1 MDPMTS
7 PRLVRIAAQPAEAA
21 KKLLRRISCEL
32 DFARSFATLGGDAAW
47 PALIEHATAVI
58 DGCAGDVAA
67 AVAEA
72 EAILA
77 PIGVAAKAYT
87 IHCVGHGHIDMNWM
101 WSWQETVATTH
112 DTFQSVLQLM
122 REYPA
127 LTYSQSQASV
137 YALMEKYHPELFE
150 EIKARIAEG
159 RWEVTAVHWVEGDK
173 NLASG
178 ESIARHLLYTRQ
190 YTKEKFG
197 LDAAELPLDWEP
209 DTFGH
214 ANTIPTILAQG
225 GVKFYYACRLGGG
238 FDHAV
243 TGEFPRPKLFW
254 WQGPD
259 GSRVLVN
266 KESTWYNSYVNI
278 GDNIA
283 LPAVEFF
290 KDTQLTDWLNVYGIG
305 NHGGGPTR
313 VEIEYLQ
320 ETVTWP
326 IYPSVTF
333 GTAKGWYEKVAAS
346 DLSHLPVLDHELNY
360 EFTGCYTT
368 QTLITQA
375 NRFGENYCIEAE
387 TLAAITGRDSRALLR
402 EAWINILFNQFHDI
416 LPGSGV
422 RQTREHAMALFQET
436 GAMTGAIKREAGKAL
451 VSGLNTAALL
461 PPAPSSQEPWEEGE
475 PAGTES
481 PSSQP
486 SSQGWEEGWGG
497 GKRGGHPF
505 ASGAGAGIGAMES
518 GISKSAGGGSVRPYV
533 VYNPC
538 AWPRTEAVTVRLYDT
553 SFEPGRIVARDEHGD
568 NHPTFF
574 LTRGDDWGHSY
585 IDVLFFAQNVPALGY
600 KTYALCEG
608 RATVEVPQVKALPR
622 DVFETPF
629 GMLRF
634 DRYKG
639 GLVEVHHQES
649 GITFLEGDFESLG
662 EWELTKEQPRGMTA
676 WVLGGALESQSV
688 AVSGHHVHGVARNR
702 GTSYPSGS
710 SMAYV
715 VHQSLKVPGTKSTIK
730 VQYLVHGFAPRVDVT
745 AEIDW
750 REIGDS
756 ERGIPGLRV
765 HFPFD
770 GYEGLPIRFETPF
783 GSVVREDSDGE
794 EVPGL
799 RYTHVPLDSGGFTLL
814 NDSKYGFMV
823 EGGNLAMRMIRSS
836 FDPDHA
842 PEVCKHTIRYAMVFH
857 DTAVDASDLTRMGA
871 AFNHPLIA
879 FPAGVHE
886 GNGPLS
892 KSFASVE
899 TPNVLLT
906 SLKKAEDGNGVIVR
920 LVEYDGQDCE
930 ATVILAEGFG
940 KTATV
945 TDLMENPSVGAASFD
960 GTTLRVKIRAN
971 SLVSVRLQ

>member
-1 MDPMTS
+1 MTS
-7 PRLVRIAAQPAEAA
+7 PRLLRAVAQSVDATKA
-21 KKLLRRISCEL
+21 LLRRIGCEL
-32 DFARSFATLGGDAAW
+32 DFAHAFAQLTGNSEW
-47 PALIEHATAVI
+47 PALVEQATALI
-58 DGCAGDVAA
+58 ETCTGELAT

-72 EAILA
+72 EEILA

-112 DTFQSVLQLM
+112 DTFASVLQLM
-122 REYPA
+122 REYPT
-127 LTYSQSQASV
+127 LTFSQSQASV

-178 ESIARHLLYTRQ
+178 ESLARHLLYTRQ

-197 LDAAELPLDWEP
+197 LDAADLPLDWEP

-283 LPAVEFF
+283 LPAVEFWQET
-290 KDTQLTDWLNVYGIG
+290 KLADWLNIYGIG

-313 VEIEYLQ
+313 VEIEYLL
-320 ETVTWP
+320 EMATWP

-333 GTAKGWYEKVAAS
+333 GTAKGWYEKVAS
-346 DLSHLPVLDHELNY
+346 GDLTHLPVLDHELNY

-387 TLAAITGRDSRALLR
+387 TLAAVTGRDCRALLR

-436 GAMTGAIKREAGKAL
+436 GAITGAIKREAGKAL
-451 VSGLNTAALL
+451 ASGLNTAALCFPPPGFADPL
-461 PPAPSSQEPWEEGE
+461 PIMGEGWVGERPTPSN
-475 PAGTES
+475 S
-481 PSSQP
+481 PSLP
-486 SSQGWEEGWGG
+486 VIGREGAGG
-497 GKRGGHPF
+497 REGNAF

-518 GISKSAGGGSVRPYV
+518 GISKTGGGGSVRPYV
-533 VYNPC
+533 IYNPC
-538 AWPRTEAVTVRLYDT
+538 AWERTEAVTIRLYDT
-553 SFEPGRIVARDEHGD
+553 DFEPGRIIARDENGA

-585 IDVLFFAQNVPALGY
+585 LDILFFAQNVPALGY
-600 KTYALCEG
+600 KTFALCEG
-608 RATVEVPQVKALPR
+608 KVTVKVPQVKALQR
-622 DVFETPF
+622 DLFETPF

-639 GLVEVHHQES
+639 GLVEVHHRES
-649 GITFLEGDFESLG
+649 DITFLEGDYDSLG
-662 EWELTKEQPRGMTA
+662 EWELTREQPRGMTA
-676 WVLGGALESQSV
+676 WVLGGVLDYQPIRTA
-688 AVSGHHVHGVARNR
+688 GHHVHGVARNR

-715 VHQSLKVPGTKSTIK
+715 VHQHYRVPDTKSTIK
-730 VQYLVHGFAPRVDVT
+730 VQYLIHGFAPRIDVI

-750 REIGDS
+750 REIGDA

-770 GYEGLPIRFETPF
+770 GYDSYALRCETPF
-783 GSVVREDSDGE
+783 GSVVREEMEGE
-794 EVPGL
+794 EMPSL
-799 RYTHVPLDSGGFTLL
+799 RYVHAHFDEGGFTLL
-814 NDSKYGFMV
+814 NDSKYGFTV
-823 EGGNLAMRMIRSS
+823 QGGNIAMRVVRSS

-842 PEVCKHTIRYAMVFH
+842 PEVCKHTIRYSMVFH
-857 DTAVDASDLTRMGA
+857 DQTVEVSELTRMGA

-879 FPAGVHE
+879 FPAGVQE
-886 GNGPLS
+886 GSGPLS
-892 KSFASVE
+892 KSFAAVE
-899 TPNVLLT
+899 SPNVVLT
-906 SLKKAEDGNGVIVR
+906 SFKKVEDGDGIVLR
-920 LVEYDGQDCE
+920 LVEYDGLDTE
-930 ATVILAEGFG
+930 AVVTLAEGFG
-940 KTATV
+940 TKARL
-945 TDLMENPSVGAASFD
+945 TDLMENPTGEVVSFD
-960 GTTLRVKIRAN
+960 GVTLRVAIRAN
-971 SLVSVRLQ
+971 SLVSVKLY

>member
-7 PRLVRIAAQPAEAA
+7 PRLLRVAAQPVDATKA
-21 KKLLRRISCEL
+21 LLRRISCEL
-32 DFARSFATLGGDAAW
+32 DFARAFASLVGNAEWLG
-47 PALIEHATAVI
+47 LIDHATALI
-58 DGCAGDVAA
+58 DGCTGEVAA
-67 AVAEA
+67 AVDEA
-72 EAILA
+72 EAVLA

-112 DTFQSVLQLM
+112 DTFLSVLQLM
-122 REYPA
+122 REYPS

-137 YALMEKYHPELFE
+137 YALMEKYHPELFA
-150 EIKARIAEG
+150 EIQQRIAEG

-178 ESIARHLLYTRQ
+178 ESLARHLLYTRQ

-197 LDAAELPLDWEP
+197 LDAADLPLDWEP

-290 KDTQLTDWLNVYGIG
+290 RDTQLTDWLNVYGIG

-320 ETVTWP
+320 ETATWP
-326 IYPSVTF
+326 IYPSVVF
-333 GTAKGWYEKVAAS
+333 GTAKGWYERVAAG
-346 DLSHLPVLDHELNY
+346 DLSHLSVLDHELNY

-375 NRFGENYCIEAE
+375 NRFGENYCVEAE
-387 TLAAITGRDSRALLR
+387 TLAAITGRDSRGLLR

-436 GAMTGAIKREAGKAL
+436 GAITGAIKREAGKAL
-451 VSGLNTAALL
+451 ASGLNTAIF
-461 PPAPSSQEPWEEGE
+461 APGAATLGE
-475 PAGTES
+475 FG
-481 PSSQP
+481 
-486 SSQGWEEGWGG
+486 
-497 GKRGGHPF
+497 
-505 ASGAGAGIGAMES
+505 SGAGAGIGAMES
-518 GISKSAGGGSVRPYV
+518 GLSKSAGGGSVRPYV

-553 SFEPGRIVARDEHGD
+553 GFEPGRIVARDEHG
-568 NHPTFF
+568 NHHPTFF

-585 IDVLFFAQNVPALGY
+585 IDVLFFAQNVPATGY

-608 RATVEVPQVKALPR
+608 KVTVEVPQVKALPR

-662 EWELTKEQPRGMTA
+662 EWELTREQPRGMTA
-676 WVLGGALESQSV
+676 WVLGGSVESQAV
-688 AVSGHHVHGVARNR
+688 TVSGHHVHGVTRNR
-702 GTSYPSGS
+702 GTSYPSGT

-730 VQYLVHGFAPRVDVT
+730 VQYLIHGFAPRVDVT

-750 REIGDS
+750 REIGDP

-799 RYTHVPLDSGGFTLL
+799 RYTHVPLDEGGFTLL

-823 EGGNLAMRMIRSS
+823 EGGNLAMRVIRSS
-836 FDPDHA
+836 YDPDHA
-842 PEVCKHTIRYAMVFH
+842 PEVCKHTIRYSMVFH
-857 DTAVDASDLTRMGA
+857 DRAVDASDLTRMGA

-879 FPAGVHE
+879 FPAGVQE
-886 GNGPLS
+886 GTGPLS

-899 TPNVLLT
+899 TPSVVLT
-906 SLKKAEDGNGVIVR
+906 SLKKAEDGNGVILR
-920 LVEYDGQDCE
+920 LVEYDGQDTE
-930 ATVILAEGFG
+930 AVVTLAEGFG
-940 KTATV
+940 TRASL
-945 TDLMENPSVGAASFD
+945 TDLMESPVEGRVDFD
-960 GTTLRVKIRAN
+960 GKTLRVPIRA
-971 SLVSVRLQ
+971 SSFVSVRVVQ

>member
-7 PRLVRIAAQPAEAA
+7 PRLLRVAAQPVEDA
-21 KKLLRRISCEL
+21 KKLLRRIGCEL
-32 DFARSFATLGGDAAW
+32 DFARAFAAFVGNTDW
-47 PALIEHATAVI
+47 PALIEHATAI
-58 DGCAGDVAA
+58 IEGCTGDLAA

-72 EAILA
+72 EVILA

-122 REYPA
+122 REYPS
-127 LTYSQSQASV
+127 LTFSQSQASV

-150 EIKARIAEG
+150 EIKRRIAEG

-178 ESIARHLLYTRQ
+178 ESLARHLLYTRQ

-197 LDAAELPLDWEP
+197 LDATDLPLDWEP

-290 KDTQLTDWLNVYGIG
+290 KDTQLTDWMNVFGIG

-313 VEIEYLQ
+313 VEIEYLL
-320 ETVTWP
+320 ETATWP

-333 GTAKGWYEKVAAS
+333 GTAKNWYEKVAAG

-375 NRFGENYCIEAE
+375 NRFGENYCVEAE
-387 TLAAITGRDSRALLR
+387 TLAAIMGRDSRALLR

-436 GAMTGAIKREAGKAL
+436 GAITGAIKREAGKAL
-451 VSGLNTAALL
+451 ATNLPTNLLL
-461 PPAPSSQEPWEEGE
+461 PPSDG
-475 PAGTES
+475 G
-481 PSSQP
+481 
-486 SSQGWEEGWGG
+486 QGVGNAFG
-497 GKRGGHPF
+497 
-505 ASGAGAGIGAMES
+505 SGAGAGIGAMES
-518 GISKSAGGGSVRPYV
+518 GISKTGGGGSVRPYV

-538 AWPRTEAVTVRLYDT
+538 AWERTEAVTIRLYDT
-553 SFEPGRIVARDEHGD
+553 GFEPGRIIARDEHGN

-585 IDVLFFAQNVPALGY
+585 IDVLFFAQSVPATGY

-608 RATVEVPQVKALPR
+608 KVTVEVPQVKALPR

-662 EWELTKEQPRGMTA
+662 EWELTKEQSRGMTA
-676 WVLGGALESQSV
+676 WVLGGPVESQAVS
-688 AVSGHHVHGVARNR
+688 VSGHHVHGVTRNR
-702 GTSYPSGS
+702 GTSYPSGT

-715 VHQSLKVPGTKSTIK
+715 VHQQLKVPGTKSTIK
-730 VQYLVHGFAPRVDVT
+730 VQYLIHGFAPRVDVT

-750 REIGDS
+750 REIGDA

-799 RYTHVPLDSGGFTLL
+799 RYTHVPLDTGGFTLL

-823 EGGNLAMRMIRSS
+823 EGGNLAMRVIRSS

-842 PEVCKHTIRYAMVFH
+842 PEVCKHTIRYSMVFH
-857 DTAVDASDLTRMGA
+857 DTDVDASDLTRMGA

-886 GNGPLS
+886 GEGPLS

-906 SLKKAEDGNGVIVR
+906 SLKKAEDGNGIVLR

-930 ATVILAEGFG
+930 AVVTLAEGFG

-945 TDLMENPSVGAASFD
+945 TDLMENPSAGVASFD
-960 GTTLRVKIRAN
+960 GRTLRVQIRAH

>member
-1 MDPMTS
+1 MNPLTTT
-7 PRLVRIAAQPAEAA
+7 RLVRAAAQPAEDA
-21 KKLLRRISCEL
+21 KKLLRRIACEL
-32 DFARSFATLGGDAAW
+32 DFARAFTEWRGNPDW
-47 PALIEHATAVI
+47 PGLIERATAI
-58 DGCAGDVAA
+58 IEGCTGDVAA
-67 AVAEA
+67 AVSQAEA
-72 EAILA
+72 LLA
-77 PIGVAAKAYT
+77 PIGAVAKGYT

-122 REYPA
+122 EEYPQ

-150 EIKARIAEG
+150 EIKARIKEG
-159 RWEVTAVHWVEGDK
+159 RWEVTAVHWVEGEK

-178 ESIARHLLYTRQ
+178 EALARHLLYTRR

-197 LDAAELPLDWEP
+197 LDAEDLPLDWEP

-243 TGEFPRPKLFW
+243 SGAFPRPKLFW

-259 GSRVLVN
+259 GSRLLVN

-290 KDTQLTDWLNVYGIG
+290 KETKLTDWMNVFGIG

-313 VEIEYLQ
+313 VEVEYLQ
-320 ETVTWP
+320 ETATWP
-326 IYPSVTF
+326 IYPTVVF
-333 GTAKGWYEKVAAS
+333 GTAKGWYETVAAT

-387 TLAAITGRDSRALLR
+387 TLAAITGRDSCALLR
-402 EAWINILFNQFHDI
+402 DAWLGILFNQFHDI

-422 RQTREHAMALFQET
+422 RQTREHAMGLFQET
-436 GAMTGAIKREAGKAL
+436 GAITGAIKREAGKAL
-451 VSGLNTAALL
+451 AKNL
-461 PPAPSSQEPWEEGE
+461 PTDRLVFPSDG
-475 PAGTES
+475 G
-481 PSSQP
+481 
-486 SSQGWEEGWGG
+486 QGVGNA
-497 GKRGGHPF
+497 F

-518 GISKSAGGGSVRPYV
+518 GLSKSAGGGSVRPYV

-538 AWPRTEAVTVRLYDT
+538 AWERTEAVTIRLYDT
-553 SFEPGRIVARDEHGD
+553 DFDPAKIVARDEDGRS
-568 NHPTFF
+568 HPTVF
-574 LTRGDDWGHSY
+574 LGRGDDWGHSY
-585 IDVLFFAQNVPALGY
+585 LDVLFFAQAVPATGY
-600 KTYALCEG
+600 KTFALCEG
-608 RATVEVPQVKALPR
+608 RVDVDVPQVKALPR

-639 GLVEVHHQES
+639 GIVEVHHKES
-649 GITFLEGDFESLG
+649 GITFLEGGYDTLG
-662 EWELTKEQPRGMTA
+662 EWELTNEQPRGMTA
-676 WVLGGALESQSV
+676 WVLGGVQDYKTFGTA
-688 AVSGHHVHGVARNR
+688 GHHIHGVQRNR
-702 GTSYPSGS
+702 GTSYPSGTS
-710 SMAYV
+710 PAYV
-715 VHQSLKVPGTKSTIK
+715 VHQSFKVPGTKSTIK
-730 VQYLVHGFAPRVDVT
+730 VQYLIHGFAPRVDVT

-750 REIGDS
+750 RELGDA

-770 GYEGLPIRFETPF
+770 GYDSYALRCETPF
-783 GSVVREDSDGE
+783 GSVVREEIEGE
-794 EVPGL
+794 ELPSL
-799 RYTHVPLDSGGFTLL
+799 RYVHAHFDEGQGGFTLL
-814 NDSKYGFMV
+814 NDSKYGFSV
-823 EGGNLAMRMIRSS
+823 QGGNIAMRVIRSS

-842 PEVCKHTIRYAMVFH
+842 PEVCKHTIRYSLVFH
-857 DTAVDASDLTRMGA
+857 DTEVAPSELTQLGA
-871 AFNHPLIA
+871 AFNHPFLA
-879 FPAGVHE
+879 FPAPVQPGTE
-886 GNGPLS
+886 PLS
-892 KSFASVE
+892 KSFVAVE
-899 TPNVLLT
+899 TPSVVLT
-906 SLKKAEDGNGVIVR
+906 SFKKAEDGAGYVLR
-920 LVEYDGQDCE
+920 LVEYDGNDTE
-930 ATVILAEGFG
+930 ATVTLNGSFG
-940 KTATV
+940 TRASL
-945 TDLMENPSVGAASFD
+945 TDLMERPVAGEVTFD
-960 GTTLRVKIRAN
+960 GTTLRVPIRAH
-971 SLVSVRLQ
+971 SLVSVRVR